1 MGSWFVLEQ
10 NVEIEYKNLLNEEE
24 YRSILEAEFS
34 DVEQPFIHQINYYF
48 DTENSD
54 LKQQQSALRI
64 RVTDSYHELTLKV
77 PHQGFLMEY
86 NHDLRDNDISE
97 IINEKQLMLSSILSS
112 DNNFPNLE
120 NITKDTIFYLFN
132 SFRTERLEK
141 QVDDH
146 LIVLDRTFYQDGSM
160 DYELEIESLDVAEGK
175 KFFDLFLERY
185 EIQRRPAN
193 PKIQRAEEHKS
204 R

>member
-1 MGSWFVLEQ
+1 MEQ
-10 NVEIEYKNLLNEEE
+10 NFEIEYKNLLNEEE
-24 YRSILEAEFS
+24 YQRILEAEFS
-34 DVEQPFIHQINYYF
+34 DVEQSFIHQSNYYF

-54 LKQQQSALRI
+54 LKRQQSALRI

-141 QVDDH
+141 EVDDH
-146 LIVLDRTFYQDGSM
+146 LIVLDRTFYQDGTM
-160 DYELEIESLDVAEGK
+160 DYELEIESRDVTEGE

-185 EIQRRPAN
+185 EIQRRPAD
-193 PKIQRAEEHKS
+193 PKIKRAEEHKS
-204 R
+204 I